1 MLVDGKTIRG
11 DTNEASAKLKARHSR
26 WSALQMSLAQDIT
39 AKSISIVPFKK
50 YTWFGL
56 MKFMSGVHK

>member
-1 MLVDGKTIRG
+1 MD
-11 DTNEASAKLKARHSR
+11 
-26 WSALQMSLAQDIT
+26 ALLACLQAELEQVITTHGHVLGVT

-56 MKFMSGVHK
+56 TKFTSGVHK